1 MIQKKES
8 PVCGGARQSDV
19 YKRNH
24 TYRNTQKQGASFSE
38 INSTALPVLPALL
51 RRWLPDGKIYGQE
64 YKARNPKRDDRKAG
78 SFSVN
83 LRTGR
88 WADFATG
95 DKGGDVISL
104 AAYLFN
110 IRQIEAKKQIAE
122 MLGVK
127 THE

>member
-1 MIQKKES
+1 M
-8 PVCGGARQSDV
+8 
-19 YKRNH
+19 
-24 TYRNTQKQGASFSE
+24 TFSK
-38 INSTALPVLPALL
+38 INSIALAVLPALL
-51 RRWLPDGKIYGQE
+51 RRWLPDGKVHGQE
-64 YKARNPKRDDRKAG
+64 YKACNPKRDDRKAG
-78 SFSVN
+78 SFSIN

-110 IRQIEAKKQIAE
+110 IRQTEAKKQIAE

-127 THE
+127 NHD